1 MHRLYENG
9 DISVFWNSD
18 KCRHAKKCVTGCP
31 EAFNI
36 NRKPWIKL
44 DEADTSKVW
53 KAVSNCP
60 SGALTC
66 VYNHDIRVVFDKDN
80 NRSVAYDGEA
90 LIGECDYQMTDE
102 GLDIYHTEVN
112 PEYGG
117 KGIAKR
123 LVYVILQ
130 EAEYQKVKVI
140 PTCSYAVKVLNND

>member
-1 MHRLYENG
+1 MHRLYVNG

-36 NRKPWIKL
+36 NRKPWIQI
-44 DEADTSKVW
+44 DGVDTMKVW

-66 VYNHDIRVVFDKDN
+66 VYNHGIEVNFDEEGQRSIALDN
-80 NRSVAYDGEA
+80 DKI
-90 LIGECDYQMTDE
+90 IGECDFNVTDD
-102 GLDIYHTEVN
+102 GWVIYHTEVN
-112 PEYGG
+112 PAYGG

-123 LVYVILQ
+123 LVYAVLQ
-130 EAEYQKVKVI
+130 ESERNKVNVI
-140 PTCSYAVKVLNND
+140 PTCSYAEKILND